1 MPAAVVATTT
11 GPDRTPAVAWWV
23 AFLMLF
29 FSVLGM
35 MDRTIITMLVE
46 PIQKDL
52 GLTDFQMSIVLGP
65 AYALSYALATLP
77 LGWAADRFPRRVVI
91 ASGVFGWSVATFGC
105 GLARTF
111 TGLFGCRVGVGMGEA
126 ALMPAAYTLLAEK
139 FPKRRLTTAMG
150 IIGTGPKLGSS
161 AAFAFGAWL
170 FIASPPSGRL
180 VLPVVGDIAVWE
192 AAFLILGVLGLIT
205 APLCFTFGE
214 LKRPAVT
221 TKTPRNEDLLP
232 FLRARWNPVVVT
244 ILGFGLVA
252 MGAAA
257 LSVWAPTYMS
267 RQHGWGPGR
276 YGPILSLISLCT
288 ATTVVLKG
296 LVVDWLF
303 GRGMLDAHVRFYTW
317 LLAAAIP
324 IMAAAF
330 LLDRPLVFLILYG
343 VANIAAMTFMVY
355 LSSVLQLIT
364 PRRLRGQISALA
376 LLTMAGISAG
386 ISPML
391 VAVLTDFVFRDPAAL
406 GLSMAIVSLTAFVLA
421 LVMLRCVMRPVRE
434 IIASGEA
441 TRDDPGP
448 ASLAARDPAFS
459 PARGAI

>member
-1 MPAAVVATTT
+1 MPAAAVATTEP
-11 GPDRTPAVAWWV
+11 GRTPAVAWWV

-35 MDRTIITMLVE
+35 VDRTIITMLVE

-52 GLTDFQMSIVLGP
+52 RLSDFQMSIVLGP
-65 AYALSYALATLP
+65 AYALSYALAMLP

-91 ASGVFGWSVATFGC
+91 ASGVFGWSLATFGC

-126 ALMPAAYTLLAEK
+126 ALMPAAYSLLAEK
-139 FPKRRLTTAMG
+139 FPKHRLTTAMA
-150 IIGTGPKLGSS
+150 ILGTGPKLGAS

-170 FIASPPSGRL
+170 FAASPPSGRL

-192 AAFLILGVLGLIT
+192 GAFLILGVLGLVT

-214 LKRPAVT
+214 LKRSAVT
-221 TKTPRNEDLLP
+221 KKIPRDQTLLP
-232 FLRARWNPVVVT
+232 FLMARWNPVVVT

-257 LSVWAPTYMS
+257 LAAWAPTYMS
-267 RQHGWGPGR
+267 RHHGWGPAQ

-303 GRGMLDAHVRFYTW
+303 GRGMLDAHIRFYTW

-324 IMAAAF
+324 IVAAAF
-330 LLDRPLVFLILYG
+330 LIDQPLAFLILYG

-364 PRRLRGQISALA
+364 PRRLRGQISGLT

-386 ISPML
+386 VSPML
-391 VAVLTDFVFRDPAAL
+391 VAALTDFVFRDPAAL
-406 GLSMAIVSLTAFVLA
+406 GLSMAIVSLTAFIVA
-421 LVMLRCVMRPVRE
+421 LGMLRWVMRTVRE
-434 IIASGEA
+434 VIASGEA
-441 TRDDPGP
+441 TRDDPAPGP
-448 ASLAARDPAFS
+448 LGDGDPAFS
-459 PARGAI
+459 PVRGAI